1 MKEMQLT
8 ETEIKEFQKIIL
20 DDYGVDLSHDK
31 ACEDAHKLIQLMG
44 IVLELDGQEGGVA
57 GMR

>member
-1 MKEMQLT
+1 MQLT